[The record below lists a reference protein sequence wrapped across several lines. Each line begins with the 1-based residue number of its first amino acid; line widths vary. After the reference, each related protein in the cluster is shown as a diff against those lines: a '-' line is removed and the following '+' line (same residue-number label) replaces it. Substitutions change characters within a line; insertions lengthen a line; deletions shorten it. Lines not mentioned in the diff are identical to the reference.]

1 MKNLHV
7 IKATLALFLVFF
19 SLSSLG
25 SKLSSTHPYYPE
37 NFYQSVD
44 KGLADKNLSKELFKI
59 LSSGHIPTS
68 NGSDKLVS
76 ECGNEENCYQQSPL
90 SYGEARVVVLGQLDL
105 LEQQG
110 LFGLRDAYCQD
121 IFTKADFPKGHGPG
135 PGIVPDHNVFNV
147 EHTWPQS
154 RFSKQF
160 PDRIQKADLLILYGV
175 SHKANSSR
183 QNIEFADIHID
194 QSSVCPAVRRGWVRG
209 NPGTVYF
216 EPPDEHKGNVAR
228 AIFYFA
234 TRYKMRV
241 SEVEEEALRR
251 WHRLDPVDAIETSRH
266 EEIFKIQKVRNPF
279 IDHPELVDL
288 ISDF

>member
-7 IKATLALFLVFF
+7 IKATLALFLAFS
-19 SLSSLG
+19 SLSASG
-25 SKLSSTHPYYPE
+25 NKLTNQNSYYPE
-37 NFYQSVD
+37 SFYKNVD
-44 KGLADKNLSKELFKI
+44 QGLEGKKLSKELFNI
-59 LSSGHIPTS
+59 LSSAHIPS
-68 NGSDKLVS
+68 PNGSDTLAPDCSTEKD
-76 ECGNEENCYQQSPL
+76 CYKQSPL
-90 SYGEARVVVLGQLDL
+90 SYSDARIVVLGQLDL
-105 LEQQG
+105 LDRQG
-110 LFGLRDAYCQD
+110 LFGLRDVYCQN
-121 IFTKADFPKGHGPG
+121 IFTADDFPKGHGPG

-154 RFSKQF
+154 RFSRQF
-160 PDRIQKADLLILYGV
+160 PDRLQKADLLILYGV

-234 TRYKMRV
+234 TRYKMKV
-241 SEVEEEALRR
+241 SAVEEEALRR
-251 WHRLDPVDAIETSRH
+251 WHRLDPVDSTEISRH